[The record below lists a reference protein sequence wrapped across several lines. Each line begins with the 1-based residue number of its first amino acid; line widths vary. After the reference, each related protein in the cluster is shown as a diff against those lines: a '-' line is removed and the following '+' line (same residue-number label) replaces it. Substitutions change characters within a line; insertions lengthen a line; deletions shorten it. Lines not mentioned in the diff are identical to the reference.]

1 MTRTNE
7 QKQGKILKRETL
19 NQDFTLYI
27 SALMNQYQFEL
38 L

>member
-1 MTRTNE
+1 LQIPPESPR
-7 QKQGKILKRETL
+7 
-19 NQDFTLYI
+19 I